1 MGLGFLIP
9 TLVVGEDMIGEEAE
23 QKIGHLY
30 LAYFIFSGVC
40 LILSLLFMRGK
51 PQTPPSEGAIA

>member
-1 MGLGFLIP
+1 
-9 TLVVGEDMIGEEAE
+9 MIGEEAE